1 MKKIHC
7 IHCNHI
13 NEDEKIT
20 CEKCGKELHEIDA
33 YFVKLVKGDITSFAK
48 DKVFFLIEEF
58 IRTHI
63 YGFVLTLTIVVGA
76 ATNILAR
83 ASNAPVVNNFTTP
96 QQTISTTTEKVNEDG
111 IAAQLSE
118 EQMMNLIILLDQKDY
133 ESYDK
138 LAYDYTY
145 GTNIYEQL
153 VEEEKGLEAFIKRFR
168 NKILYYNTY
177 DLYDSET
184 YTPKHQDIKDAIHK
198 TLLKPITNPNELP
211 TGDDIKIDNLE
222 DYRAYFLEI
231 MACDDAKCRGSYLAT
246 GEFTVV
252 FVKVDNAWYY
262 LYSSKDQLRNPREY
276 ATRVLKIINGF
287 DMFDQVYRYRDGG
300 FHEDLTHY
308 YENEYDY

>member
-7 IHCNHI
+7 IHCNSI
-13 NEDEKIT
+13 NDEKNVT
-20 CEKCGKELHEIDA
+20 CKECGKELNELEQ
-33 YFVKLVKGDITSFAK
+33 YFVKLVKGDLTGFAK
-48 DKVFFLIEEF
+48 DKLFFLIEEF

-63 YGFVLTLTIVVGA
+63 YGIVLTLTIIVGA
-76 ATNILAR
+76 TANIIAR
-83 ASNAPVVNNFTTP
+83 GDNAKVVEEFTAL
-96 QQTISTTTEKVNEDG
+96 QSTTSITEKVNEDG

-138 LAYDYTY
+138 LSYDYTY
-145 GTNIYEQL
+145 GTNLYEQL
-153 VEEEKGLEAFIKRFR
+153 VEEEQGLEAFIRRFR

-177 DLYDSET
+177 ELYDSET
-184 YTPKHQDIKDAIHK
+184 YPPHHQDIKDAIHK

-211 TGDDIKIDNLE
+211 TGEDIKIDNLE
-222 DYRAYFLEI
+222 DYRSYHLEI

-246 GEFTVV
+246 GEFEVV
-252 FVKVDNAWYY
+252 FVKVENEWYY
-262 LYSSKDQLRNPREY
+262 LYSSKDTVRNPREY
-276 ATRVLKIINGF
+276 ATRILNIPNGYE
-287 DMFDQVYRYRDGG
+287 MYGNVYRYRDGG